1 MKKSLLFALATS
13 LIATSPALAN
23 EDSGKATFS
32 APMIEFSADGS
43 HRVIQLAS
51 HHIGNMSPE
60 AMKDHSAKM
69 EMGIKE
75 SQTYADRSLD
85 MLVMGNQLAAEAVA
99 KKDIKKAL
107 HAIKMLKHGQQM
119 HRLSMHAL
127 HQIHHTLKHH
137 LMHAKVGDYKMEG
150 ADLEKL
156 QQAYDNLGKT
166 MQAMHNSCSPEMA
179 KISGHATQL
188 TALGNELMLKAKA
201 SKNPEQMLVGAEL
214 MESAMTLT
222 MNHHKTETR
231 RIIKRY
237 GADGTLATED
247 HSSHHE

>member
-1 MKKSLLFALATS
+1 
-13 LIATSPALAN
+13 
-23 EDSGKATFS
+23 
-32 APMIEFSADGS
+32 
-43 HRVIQLAS
+43 
-51 HHIGNMSPE
+51 
-60 AMKDHSAKM
+60 
-69 EMGIKE
+69 
-75 SQTYADRSLD
+75 
-85 MLVMGNQLAAEAVA
+85 
-99 KKDIKKAL
+99 
-107 HAIKMLKHGQQM
+107 
-119 HRLSMHAL
+119 
-127 HQIHHTLKHH
+127 
-137 LMHAKVGDYKMEG
+137 
-150 ADLEKL
+150 
-156 QQAYDNLGKT
+156 
-166 MQAMHNSCSPEMA
+166 MHNSCSPEMA